1 MAMASGDYPL
11 TPRDVLNVGTN
22 KISFGDVVHIR
33 RKAKGLIYFAFLCS
47 DILLGAPYAD
57 PYLTRKENGQVAVV
71 YGRSDGFPRKINLG
85 SLPKEQGFILN
96 GIRNVSQRVNS
107 GDNDMAG
114 SALGQGTGDVN
125 GDGIE

>member
-1 MAMASGDYPL
+1 MAVASGNYPHTSL
-11 TPRDVLNVGTN
+11 DVVHVGTN
-22 KISFGDVVHIR
+22 KSAFGDVVHLG
-33 RKAKGLIYFAFLCS
+33 RKAKGLIRFAFLCS

-96 GIRNVSQRVNS
+96 GIRNVSQRPIS